1 MAPSILIAEEEDSV
15 AELKY
20 QALYDGL
27 QAELLPTQVAI
38 MFMDGASG
46 DQLNDIARICCE
58 LRIKVL
64 SVSTLSSASVH
75 RSKEEIDVATNITKL
90 CLEDLERNDIR
101 VSVIGKRDS
110 ISDSLLDMIT
120 KMEETT
126 KNNKS
131 LHIIEAIDYT
141 GRGEIIQACV
151 ALAGKVKDGVIQ
163 PEDIDENV
171 FQQELETKCSE
182 FPDPDIMIRTGGKY
196 SIDNFMIWQ
205 MAYTELYFVEKDDL
219 EFNKTSFVEALDSYQ
234 KRSRRFGGK

>member
-1 MAPSILIAEEEDSV
+1 MIYV
-15 AELKY
+15 
-20 QALYDGL
+20 
-27 QAELLPTQVAI
+27 
-38 MFMDGASG
+38 
-46 DQLNDIARICCE
+46 
-58 LRIKVL
+58 VL
-64 SVSTLSSASVH
+64 FVSY
-75 RSKEEIDVATNITKL
+75 
-90 CLEDLERNDIR
+90 RNDIR

>member
-1 MAPSILIAEEEDSV
+1 MAPIAEEEDSV

-27 QAELLPTQVAI
+27 QAELLPTHVAI

-46 DQLNDIARICCE
+46 EQLNDIARICCE

-64 SVSTLSSASVH
+64 SVSTLSSANVR
-75 RSKEEIDVATNITKL
+75 RSKEEVDVTTNITKL
-90 CLEDLERNDIR
+90 SLEDIERNDIR

-110 ISDSLLDMIT
+110 ISDSSLDIIN
-120 KMEETT
+120 KMEKTT

-141 GRGEIIQACV
+141 GRGDIIQACM
-151 ALAGKVKDGVIQ
+151 ALAEKVKDGVIQ

-171 FQQELETKCSE
+171 FEQELETKCSE
-182 FPDPDIMIRTGGKY
+182 FPNPDLMIRTGGKY

-205 MAYTELYFVEKDDL
+205 MAYTELYFVEENDDL